1 MLNGFLLGVISSAS
15 LAVGLIFLKY
25 WRRTRDPLFLSFA
38 IAFIVEACNRVCL
51 LFIDKPNEGKP
62 VIYLVRLVVFLVL
75 LIAIIKKYAARGPVR
90 N

>member
-1 MLNGFLLGVISSAS
+1 MQAAAFSDAV
-15 LAVGLIFLKY
+15 LAWWREHGRDLP

-75 LIAIIKKYAARGPVR
+75 LIAIIKKNVARGPVR